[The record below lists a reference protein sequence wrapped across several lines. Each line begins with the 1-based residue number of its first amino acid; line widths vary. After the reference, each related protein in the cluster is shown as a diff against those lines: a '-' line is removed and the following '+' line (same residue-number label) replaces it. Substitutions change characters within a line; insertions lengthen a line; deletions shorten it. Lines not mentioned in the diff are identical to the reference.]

1 MPTTHDETSGGAL
14 GSALQSWL
22 SPWPDERV
30 LHQSPQLLVVD
41 KPCGLPVHGG
51 PEGLGDDV
59 VTRLAAWLEARGE
72 ASYLGVHQR
81 LDKDTSGV
89 LFFVRDHALNPAVSE
104 EMEAHRSRRVYV
116 ACVSAPPGETPAI
129 GEWVLME
136 DQLLTRKAS
145 QGLTTQV
152 VKAGGKLAR
161 ARYRVLEAQG
171 RRALIEIHPET
182 GRTHQLRVQL
192 ASRGLPIVGDSIY
205 GGWQAERLML
215 HCAELGL
222 SCVELRVEA
231 PLPAEFGLWLARQ
244 EQHKPRGAA
253 ADSQGEI
260 SFDPL
265 PEGERL
271 QRKLREAVGRRWP
284 LKAQTQALRLVH
296 EQGDGLAGVSCDAYA
311 DWAVLSVYSSDAQRR
326 SGELADWLIELGFR
340 GVYLKQRVKAD
351 LRHQDQEQLAP
362 AAVFRGEAAPPEL
375 VVSEGSMRLVV
386 RLDDGLS
393 TGLFIDQRDNRAR
406 VLATSRGQR
415 VLNLFSYSGSFTVA
429 AALGGA
435 AETVSVDLSA
445 RMLSWCEQNLKENQ
459 LAGPQHRLLRADAA
473 DYLRRARRR
482 EERFDLIIL
491 DPPSFGSHGKRS
503 FSVARDYPA
512 LATDAAALL
521 APGGRLLAVT
531 NHRKTG
537 AERFRRWLTDAAKAA
552 KCPLESARAGKPPL
566 DCPAWSEGSPTKAV
580 WLQRR

>member
-1 MPTTHDETSGGAL
+1 MPTNDQTTSGAP
-14 GSALQSWL
+14 QPWL
-22 SPWPDERV
+22 NPWPDERV
-30 LHQSPQLLVVD
+30 LHQSAQLLVVD
-41 KPCGLPVHGG
+41 KPSGLPVHGG

-59 VTRLAAWLEARGE
+59 VSRLAAWLEARGE
-72 ASYLGVHQR
+72 TTYLGVHQR

-89 LFFVRDHALNPAVSE
+89 LFFVRDPALNSAVSE

-116 ACVSAPPGETPAI
+116 ACVSAPPGEALAA

-136 DQLLTRKAS
+136 DQLHTRKSA

-152 VKAGGKLAR
+152 VKSGGKLAR

-171 RRALIEIHPET
+171 RRALVEIHPET

-192 ASRGLPIVGDSIY
+192 ASRGLPIVGDSVY
-205 GGWQAERLML
+205 GGWQSERLML

-222 SCVELRVEA
+222 SSADLRVEA
-231 PLPAEFGLWLARQ
+231 SLPAEFGLWLSGQ
-244 EQHKPRGAA
+244 EQHKPRAA
-253 ADSQGEI
+253 SSDSHGEI
-260 SFDPL
+260 ALDPL
-265 PEGERL
+265 PEGDRL
-271 QRKLREAVGRRWP
+271 KRKLLDAVLRRWP
-284 LKAQTQALRLVH
+284 LKGQTEALRLVH
-296 EQGDGLAGVSCDAYA
+296 EHGDGLGGVSCDAYA
-311 DWAVLSVYSSDAQRR
+311 DWAVLSVYSTDALRR
-326 SGELADWLIELGFR
+326 APELAEALLQIGFT

-351 LRHQDQEQLAP
+351 LRHEDLEQLAP
-362 AAVFRGEAAPPEL
+362 SAVFRGEAAPAEL
-375 VVSEGSMRLVV
+375 VVSEGAMRLVV

-393 TGLFIDQRDNRAR
+393 TGLFVDQRDNRAR
-406 VLATSRGQR
+406 VLATSSGQR

-435 AETVSVDLSA
+435 AETVSVDVSA
-445 RMLSWCEQNLKENQ
+445 RMLSWCEQNLRENQ
-459 LAGPQHRLLRADAA
+459 LSGTHHRLLRADAA

-503 FSVARDYPA
+503 FSVTRDYPT

-552 KCPLESARAGKPPL
+552 ACPLESARACKATL
-566 DCPAWSEGSPTKAV
+566 DCPAWHEGSPTKAV